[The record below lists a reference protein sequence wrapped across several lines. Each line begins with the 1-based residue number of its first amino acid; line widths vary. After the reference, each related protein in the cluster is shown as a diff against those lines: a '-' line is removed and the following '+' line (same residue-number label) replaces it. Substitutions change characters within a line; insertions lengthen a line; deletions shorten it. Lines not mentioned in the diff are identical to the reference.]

1 MRAGAE
7 PSFRNI
13 KCNFTDISGTLKKSF
28 PRICKHDL
36 LCYNMEREPW
46 ERRGISKRQSEL
58 THHREQRQLRAVSG
72 IKQHYQYLWNMES
85 SHHKLLPY
93 FVLGC

>member
-7 PSFRNI
+7 PSYRNI

-58 THHREQRQLRAVSG
+58 THHRE
-72 IKQHYQYLWNMES
+72 
-85 SHHKLLPY
+85 
-93 FVLGC
+93 